1 MALSNSEIYRHKAV
15 LKSEKSFSSNVVV
28 LSVGI
33 VAVHPYRQYI
43 SLTNGLIRQHKCSLI
58 KFNTPAMFVVIL
70 KPSIRIALNLSKEAL
85 NLRRELKAPCTKTII
100 RIRFGTCM

>member
-70 KPSIRIALNLSKEAL
+70 TPSIRIALNLSKEAF
-85 NLRRELKAPCTKTII
+85 ESAAGIKSPVY
-100 RIRFGTCM
+100 

>member
-43 SLTNGLIRQHKCSLI
+43 FLTNGLIRQHKCSLI

-70 KPSIRIALNLSKEAL
+70 KPSIRIALNLSKEAF
-85 NLRRELKAPCTKTII
+85 ESAAGIKSPVY
-100 RIRFGTCM
+100 

>member
-43 SLTNGLIRQHKCSLI
+43 FLTNGLIRQHKCSLI

-70 KPSIRIALNLSKEAL
+70 KPSIRVALNLSKEAF
-85 NLRRELKAPCTKTII
+85 ESAAGIKSPVY
-100 RIRFGTCM
+100 

>member
-15 LKSEKSFSSNVVV
+15 LKREKSFSSNVVV

-33 VAVHPYRQYI
+33 VAVHLYRQYI

-70 KPSIRIALNLSKEAL
+70 KPSIRVALNLSKEAF
-85 NLRRELKAPCTKTII
+85 ESAAGIKSPVY
-100 RIRFGTCM
+100 

>member
-70 KPSIRIALNLSKEAL
+70 TPSIRVALNLSKEAF
-85 NLRRELKAPCTKTII
+85 ESTAGIKSPVY
-100 RIRFGTCM
+100 